1 MKRHNELKLKE
12 LLEMFTHD
20 SKYEKQLNEIKIK
33 EIWDEHMGKTIARH
47 TLSLNLLNHVL
58 YVRIDSSVLR
68 NELHMN
74 KQTILNKLNAII
86 GTDLIKEI
94 ALQ

>member
-1 MKRHNELKLKE
+1 MKRHNEYKLKE
-12 LLEMFTHD
+12 LLEQFARD
-20 SKYEKQLNEIKIK
+20 SKYEKHLNEIKIK

-47 TLSLNLLNHVL
+47 TLSISLLNQIL

-68 NELHMN
+68 NELH
-74 KQTILNKLNAII
+74 LNKDVILKKLNSLI

-94 ALQ
+94 SLQ